1 MSYPIC
7 APAIFG
13 NFPAGPHMLC
23 VVSAVNAHGSSVP
36 SGTKL
41 NFGKSESMEAEIA
54 DHVWSL
60 EEVIALLG

>member
-1 MSYPIC
+1 
-7 APAIFG
+7 
-13 NFPAGPHMLC
+13 MLC

>member
-1 MSYPIC
+1 MPVPFFSHMFDC
-7 APAIFG
+7 WDSPA
-13 NFPAGPHMLC
+13 
-23 VVSAVNAHGSSVP
+23 SVP